1 MRGQEEVGVRACLHF
16 VSEMNMCNHVHRLAE
31 QKRESLMEA

>member
-16 VSEMNMCNHVHRLAE
+16 VSEMCNHVHGLAE